1 MSAAVLNA
9 ANPKKQG
16 ERCFPMKAAVL
27 RGPETIKTETVKD
40 PAVPD
45 DGIVIRVRTC
55 GVCGSDLH
63 VYKTGAP
70 EGTIF
75 GHEFSGDVAE
85 VGKNVKEIAVGE
97 RVTAVGFRPCGQ
109 CFWCA
114 KGKFHRCSDMSL
126 TGYQLPG
133 AMAEY
138 VPIPI
143 AIAGQTVFK
152 LPDEFSYEDGATVEP
167 LSISLFSVRRGQP
180 KESDTVAVLGLG
192 VIGLSAIQVL
202 KSMGVSRILA
212 AGRRAS
218 RLEAAKAC
226 GADLVIDAAKEDALA
241 AIMDATAGM
250 GVNSVVECA
259 GSPDTFNQSIE
270 MVRGG
275 GSILLVAIYED
286 PLTWDPRQ
294 VIAKNIR
301 LVGCLGGN
309 FPGSIELIRSGK
321 ANTRPFVTHR
331 YSLDEAHQAFRT
343 QLKDR
348 DAIKVMITP

>member
-1 MSAAVLNA
+1 
-9 ANPKKQG
+9 
-16 ERCFPMKAAVL
+16 MKAAVL
-27 RGPETIKTETVKD
+27 RGPEIIKTETVEE
-40 PAVPD
+40 PVVPD
-45 DGIVIRVRTC
+45 DGIVVRVRAC

-70 EGTIF
+70 EGTVF

-85 VGKNVKEIAVGE
+85 VGKNVKGIQVGE
-97 RVTAVGFRPCGQ
+97 RVTAVGFRPCGH
-109 CFWCA
+109 CFWCGKA
-114 KGKFHRCSDMSL
+114 KFHRCSDMAL

-152 LPDEFSYEDGATVEP
+152 LPDAMSYEDGATVEP

-180 KESDTVAVLGLG
+180 KENDTVAVLGLG
-192 VIGLSAIQVL
+192 VIGLNAIQVL

-212 AGRRAS
+212 SGRRAS
-218 RLEAAKAC
+218 RLAVAKAC

-241 AIMDATAGM
+241 AIMEATAGM

-270 MVRGG
+270 MVQGS
-275 GSILLVAIYED
+275 GSILLVAIYET

-294 VIAKNIR
+294 VIAKNIH
-301 LVGCLGGN
+301 LIGCLGGN
-309 FPGSIELIRSGK
+309 FPGAIELIRSGK
-321 ANTRPFVTHR
+321 AVTRPFVTHR
-331 YSLDEAHQAFRT
+331 YAMDEAGQAFRT
-343 QLKDR
+343 QLTDP
-348 DAIKVMITP
+348 DAIKVMIIP